1 MSQIPVTTSK
11 VSVYFPILD
20 SILSE
25 LKKRFDNKNISLMKA
40 VQCCS
45 PSSADFLE
53 MDKLMPLVDSYGFI
67 DKHLLQMECVL
78 AKRTLA
84 DKGQELETINDV
96 LTGVIPFKAAFPNL
110 VKLLQLSLTI
120 VVSTAECERSFSAL
134 KRIKSYLRS
143 TMSTQRASNLTV
155 LSIERELS
163 ETLSLDEVINL
174 FAAKDKNRRIAL
186 S

>member
-1 MSQIPVTTSK
+1 
-11 VSVYFPILD
+11 
-20 SILSE
+20 
-25 LKKRFDNKNISLMKA
+25 
-40 VQCCS
+40 
-45 PSSADFLE
+45 
-53 MDKLMPLVDSYGFI
+53 MPLVDSYGFI
-67 DKHLLQMECVL
+67 DKHLQTERVL
-78 AKRTLA
+78 AKHTLA

-96 LTGVIPFKAAFPNL
+96 LTVVIPFKAAFPNL

-120 VVSTAECERSFSAL
+120 VVSTAECERPFSAL

-143 TMSTQRASNLTV
+143 TMSTQRVSNLTV